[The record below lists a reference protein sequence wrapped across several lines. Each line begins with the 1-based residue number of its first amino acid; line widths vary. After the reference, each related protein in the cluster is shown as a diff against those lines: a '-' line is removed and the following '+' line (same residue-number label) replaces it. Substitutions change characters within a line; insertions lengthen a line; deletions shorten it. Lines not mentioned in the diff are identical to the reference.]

1 MGGETGMV
9 LLVIITLL
17 MHLSHNQFSYLSIGY
32 CMVIFISTK
41 VEHSQ
46 HTSYFHTI
54 LFPITTTLAIA
65 ILCSCVYMH
74 ALYHTHMVQN
84 MHIEISK

>member
-1 MGGETGMV
+1 MV
-9 LLVIITLL
+9 LLVITTLL
-17 MHLSHNQFSYLSIGY
+17 MHLSQSVSYLSIGY

-74 ALYHTHMVQN
+74 ALYHTRMVQN